1 MLDAIVSFFQQL
13 GEFFTTVWNLV
24 KFAFGELVQFFKMVG
39 SALSFIWSI
48 INIIPTMRQA
58 YSLPTIYLAFGICLI
73 LVLIIYIIVGRTAG
87 GD

>member
-39 SALSFIWSI
+39 SALAFVWSI
-48 INIIPTMRQA
+48 INIIPT
-58 YSLPTIYLAFGICLI
+58 IYLAFGVCLI